1 MLPLLLLALLLAAP
15 GLNGDVIWFDELTS
29 ISHAG
34 GVNGPFSPQEIAE
47 SVSQHS
53 PKHTPLF
60 FDLLALWA
68 AAVGW
73 HQAVLRALTLVFG
86 LLALA
91 LVYRI
96 GAEFISARAGFYA
109 CAFLAANV
117 FWMEYWHEIRMYSL
131 QFALIAALVWH
142 YFRVTSAGK
151 SPRWRHWAG
160 LTVCAALSL
169 YAQPFSIFFLLAL
182 GILHL
187 RALRSPRLFWQVA
200 LAMLVAALLYLPWLP
215 VTLHGMATKFDTA
228 SDAMPL
234 SQALEVCLRL
244 LSNGQPL
251 LLLIPLL
258 GMVAAMRL
266 REGRRALPFL
276 FLAAACLLILLV
288 VNEWIGLIPLRRARY
303 FLLAWGMLALAFGAG
318 LAHFRP
324 RWIAP
329 LFIIVYAAAGFGLRG
344 AADYPGYQGTISA
357 LQNYPPLQHYVA
369 LLREKTYPHDFVVG
383 FTTGDFVNRGGKRG
397 KSTADYYFETLL
409 GIDGTLAPR
418 SWTAE
423 RLLDEY
429 LPTRLAN
436 NPYLLFVHEPQNA
449 PGNLALVQAWL
460 ERDYLP
466 CEVALDSY
474 ELVAQRYAHRL
485 LGCGRERRAIH
496 YDNGIRIV
504 DRFGEVDAAAQT
516 VRLVTGWEVADKAQ
530 LREYNVS
537 LQLLNAAG
545 QNVAQTDRH
554 LYDHILKWYA
564 AELPSA
570 HLPAGDYR
578 AVVILYD
585 RTSKAKVGGVDVQT
599 GEARTIFPILQFTL
613 AG

>member
-53 PKHTPLF
+53 PKHTPFF

-91 LVYRI
+91 LAYRI

-151 SPRWRHWAG
+151 AARWRHWAG

-244 LSNGQPL
+244 LSNGQPW

-258 GMVAAMRL
+258 GMFAAMRL

-303 FLLAWGMLALAFGAG
+303 FLLGWGMLALAFGAG

-369 LLREKTYPHDFVVG
+369 WLREKTYPHDFVVG

-409 GIDGTLAPR
+409 GIDGTLVPQA
-418 SWTAE
+418 WTAE
-423 RLLDEY
+423 HLDSY
-429 LPTRLAN
+429 LPQRLEN
-436 NPYLLFVHEPQNA
+436 NPYLLFVFEPRSA
-449 PGNLALVQAWL
+449 PSNLAQVQAWL

-466 CEVALDSY
+466 CDFALDSY
-474 ELVAQRYAHRL
+474 ELVARRYAHRL
-485 LGCGRERRAIH
+485 PGCQRERRDIQF
-496 YDNGIRIV
+496 DNGIRVV
-504 DRFGEVDAAAQT
+504 DRFGEVDAAAQSA
-516 VRLVTGWEVADKAQ
+516 RLVTGWEVADKAQ
-530 LREYNVS
+530 LEQYNVS
-537 LQLLNAAG
+537 LQLLDSDG
-545 QNVAQTDRH
+545 RNVAQSDRH
-554 LYDHILKWYA
+554 LFFHVLKWYA
-564 AELPSA
+564 AELPTA
-570 HLPAGDYR
+570 DLPAGDYR

-585 RTSKAKVGGVDVQT
+585 RYSKAKVGGVDSRT
-599 GEARTIFPILQFTL
+599 GETLKIFPILDFTIEV
-613 AG
+613 